1 MMDEFEAAWY
11 NVVVQEILEKIERLS
26 DEERLYLARRLAE
39 TSEADWRRE
48 ADSARRIARE
58 KGIDQT
64 AVDRAVEEVRY
75 PA

>member
-1 MMDEFEAAWY
+1 MSDIA
-11 NVVVQEILEKIERLS
+11 VQEILAKIEHLS
-26 DEERLYLARRLAE
+26 DEERLYVARRLAE

>member
-1 MMDEFEAAWY
+1 MS

-26 DEERLYLARRLAE
+26 DEERLYLSRRLAE

-48 ADSARRIARE
+48 ADSAQRIARE

-64 AVDRAVEEVRY
+64 AVDRAVAEVRY
-75 PA
+75 RA

>member
-1 MMDEFEAAWY
+1 MSNTA
-11 NVVVQEILEKIERLS
+11 VQDILDRIGLLS
-26 DEERLYLARRLAE
+26 EEERLYLATRLAE

-48 ADSARRIARE
+48 AENARRIARE

-64 AVDRAVEEVRY
+64 AVDRALAEVRH